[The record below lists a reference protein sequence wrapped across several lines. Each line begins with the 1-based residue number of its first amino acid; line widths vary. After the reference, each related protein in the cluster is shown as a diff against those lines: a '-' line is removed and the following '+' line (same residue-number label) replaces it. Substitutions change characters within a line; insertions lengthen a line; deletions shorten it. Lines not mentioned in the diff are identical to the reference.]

1 MLAPLNPDPQTLG
14 DPVNLSDNDQ
24 PILFKNLPDHASER
38 DERALAIDKVGI
50 KDLAYPIDV
59 LDRNNEV
66 QHTVA
71 RVNLYVSLPHEFKG
85 THMSRFIEVLNARRG
100 EMTIRNM
107 PSILGDIQRRLEAD
121 DAHIELSFPY
131 FISKRA
137 PVSGVESLM
146 EYGCT
151 FRASKRGPHV
161 DFVLAVRV
169 PVKSLCPCSK
179 AISERGAHNQ
189 RSLVDVEIRSADF
202 VWIEDVV
209 AAVERCAS
217 APLFALLKREDEKY
231 ITELAYDNPKF
242 VEDLVR
248 DTVIE
253 LRNLPE
259 VRWLRVSAENQE
271 SIHNHSAFAQIEWS
285 AENERA
291 SQQILQF
298 PALADQEAEIG
309 FGAWLRQLRAA
320 RGFSQQEFADHLG
333 VSAAH
338 VSRVESDD
346 KHLSNQ
352 CLERAASLLGVDPLE
367 LSLRAGVV
375 PPSVLDILRRRPAAF
390 RAWVDVQPR

>member
-1 MLAPLNPDPQTLG
+1 MNSTQH
-14 DPVNLSDNDQ
+14 
-24 PILFKNLPDHASER
+24 LPDHASER

-50 KDLAYPIDV
+50 KDLAYPIQV
-59 LDRNNEV
+59 WDRTNDV

-107 PSILGDIQRRLEAD
+107 PSILTDIQNRLEAD
-121 DAHIELSFPY
+121 DAHIELTFPY

-146 EYGCT
+146 EYGCSFKAT
-151 FRASKRGPHV
+151 KRGPDM
-161 DFVLAVRV
+161 DFILAVRV

-189 RSLVDVEIRSADF
+189 RSLVDVEIRSAEF

-209 AAVERCAS
+209 AAVERCGS

-231 ITELAYDNPKF
+231 VTELAYDNPKF

-248 DTVIE
+248 DSVIE
-253 LRNLPE
+253 LRKLPGA
-259 VRWLRVSAENQE
+259 RWLRVSAENQE

-285 AENERA
+285 ADDPQGARGPGAPTTMRA
-291 SQQILQF
+291 PEGAGTPDE
-298 PALADQEAEIG
+298 PA
-309 FGAWLRQLRAA
+309 FGSWLRQTRAS
-320 RGFSQQEFADHLG
+320 RGLSQQDLADHLG

-338 VSRVESDD
+338 VSRVESGE
-346 KHLSNQ
+346 KGLSEEA
-352 CLERAASLLGVDPLE
+352 LARVAELLGMSVE
-367 LSLRAGVV
+367 EVSLRAGVV
-375 PPSVLDILRRRPAAF
+375 PAHVRSVLSRHAREFAEWLASRERRAP
-390 RAWVDVQPR
+390 Q

>member
-1 MLAPLNPDPQTLG
+1 M
-14 DPVNLSDNDQ
+14 PVNPQS
-24 PILFKNLPDHASER
+24 PLFTELPDHASER
-38 DERALAIDKVGI
+38 DERSLAIDKVGI
-50 KDLAYPIDV
+50 KDLSYPIQV
-59 LDRNNEV
+59 LDRGNQV

-71 RVNLYVSLPHEFKG
+71 RINLYVSLPHQFKG

-107 PSILGDIQRRLEAD
+107 PAILAEIQQRLEAD

-146 EYGCT
+146 EYQCT

-161 DFVLAVRV
+161 DFVLAVCV

-248 DTVIE
+248 DSVIA
-253 LRNLPE
+253 LRALPG
-259 VRWLRVSAENQE
+259 VSWLRVAAENQE
-271 SIHNHSAFAQIEWS
+271 SIHNHSAYAQIEWS
-285 AENERA
+285 AEEA
-291 SQQILQF
+291 HAEQLSLQL
-298 PALADQEAEIG
+298 PLDAAATHLP
-309 FGAWLRQLRAA
+309 FGGWLRQQRLGRK
-320 RGFSQQEFADHLG
+320 FSQQEFADHLG
-333 VSAAH
+333 ISAAH
-338 VSRVESDD
+338 LSRVESGE
-346 KHLSNQ
+346 KRLSEEA
-352 CLERAASLLGVDPLE
+352 LARVGDLLGVDAEDVAIRGGLLPAAILE
-367 LSLRAGVV
+367 LLS
-375 PPSVLDILRRRPAAF
+375 RRPDAF
-390 RAWVDVQPR
+390 RAWVSHQRREA

>member
-1 MLAPLNPDPQTLG
+1 MTSASAPQ
-14 DPVNLSDNDQ
+14 SA
-24 PILFKNLPDHASER
+24 LFKDLPDHASER

-50 KDLAYPIDV
+50 KDLAYPIQV

-107 PSILGDIQRRLEAD
+107 PSILTDIQRRLEAD

-179 AISERGAHNQ
+179 AISDRGAHNQ
-189 RSLVDVEIRSADF
+189 RSLVDVEVRSSDF
-202 VWIEDVV
+202 IWIEDVV

-231 ITELAYDNPKF
+231 VTELAYDNPKF

-248 DTVIE
+248 DSVIA
-253 LRNLPE
+253 LRQLPG
-259 VRWLRVSAENQE
+259 VRWLKVAAENQE
-271 SIHNHSAFAQIEWS
+271 SIHNHSAYAEIEWS
-285 AENERA
+285 AEDGRGV
-291 SQQILQF
+291 
-298 PALADQEAEIG
+298 QEVID
-309 FGAWLRQLRAA
+309 FGALPMPEDDVAFGPWLRKQRVG
-320 RGFSQQEFADHLG
+320 RGFSQQELADHLG
-333 VSAAH
+333 ISAAH
-338 VSRVESDD
+338 LSRVEGGE
-346 KHLSNQ
+346 KRLSEEA
-352 CLERAASLLGVDPLE
+352 LRRVADLLGLAVDE
-367 LSLRAGVV
+367 VALRAGVV
-375 PPSVLDILRRRPAAF
+375 PSEMITVVARHAREFQEWVAA
-390 RAWVDVQPR
+390 RAV